1 MIRSMRWKHI
11 TKEPIKKQASIS
23 GTYFLYST
31 RKKMKNVQRMV
42 QKGNQFDINDQ
53 MTLTWIRWEIVELFC
68 MLVIMIQTVFK
79 KKRTLLLTTNNGQRC
94 PSSERAY
101 NNTKANWV
109 NRNSKQTSNKHMCK
123 SMFLYLL
130 CLCNCTLDYLPWAYT
145 TVYPYCWGVNNNRQL
160 ASVMMGF
167 T

>member
-1 MIRSMRWKHI
+1 MKAHYKR
-11 TKEPIKKQASIS
+11 TDKKQASIS

-79 KKRTLLLTTNNGQRC
+79 KRELSFWQRTMDNVARLPRGPKTIQ
-94 PSSERAY
+94 
-101 NNTKANWV
+101 KANWA
-109 NRNSKQTSNKHMCK
+109 NMNGKQTSNKHMCK

>member
-1 MIRSMRWKHI
+1 MTAHHKR
-11 TKEPIKKQASIS
+11 TDKKQASIS

-31 RKKMKNVQRMV
+31 RNFLKNVQRMV

-68 MLVIMIQTVFK
+68 MLVLMIQ
-79 KKRTLLLTTNNGQRC
+79 RTLLLTTNNGQRC
-94 PSSERAY
+94 PFSERAY